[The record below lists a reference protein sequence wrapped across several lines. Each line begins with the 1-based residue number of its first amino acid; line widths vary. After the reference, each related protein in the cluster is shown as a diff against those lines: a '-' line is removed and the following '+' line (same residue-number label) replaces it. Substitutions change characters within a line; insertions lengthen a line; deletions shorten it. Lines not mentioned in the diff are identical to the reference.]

1 MTAAAR
7 DPNPNLNPM
16 TETSGN
22 NPTAMNRGPW
32 TSNEITTLRNNA
44 HHGATHI
51 ANLLNR
57 TPWSV
62 RRAAHRLRISLRPPG
77 EHRGRILGETH
88 PGQLPR
94 PVRATYLANPDL
106 ATTVHAELHQA
117 LTNPPPLCPLCARWE
132 VRPGHETCRVCELDA
147 LTAAHHRKMAEER
160 AQRRVDALRQQ
171 RSRENRTAAR
181 QQATGRPTAT
191 PTPAPD
197 PNHTHVIPSRPA
209 NAHSPEDTP

>member
-1 MTAAAR
+1 MTTAR
-7 DPNPNLNPM
+7 DTTPTLTTMN
-16 TETSGN
+16 GN
-22 NPTAMNRGPW
+22 EPQAMNRGPW
-32 TSNEITTLRNNA
+32 TLHEVTTLRTHA
-44 HHGATHI
+44 HLGATHL
-51 ANLLNR
+51 AHLLNR

-62 RRAAHRLRISLRPPG
+62 RRAAHRLRISLRPTG
-77 EHRGRILGETH
+77 ERRGRILGETH

-106 ATTVHAELHQA
+106 ATQVHAELHQA
-117 LTNPPPLCPLCARWE
+117 LTNPAPLCPLCARWE

-147 LTAAHHRKMAEER
+147 LSNAHMKRMAEER

-191 PTPAPD
+191 PTPEPD

-209 NAHSPEDTP
+209 DAHSPEDTP